1 MKEIY
6 NRCEEHRRLWNE
18 TEIIFNSNYAIGEI
32 HFAVNEQPVQKDLIG
47 AIVQKF
53 PQKLS
58 AQRTAKGPISISE
71 CCVDGDYIV
80 IENTSKRH
88 DVNMTNWVLT
98 HCVGSVR
105 KISFK
110 FPDAFILKSRQSVKL
125 WAGNKTVHSGGHS
138 PTGAKFNG
146 GTINIHMIYCRINT
160 IFYH

>member
-1 MKEIY
+1 MNEKPVSKEIVG
-6 NRCEEHRRLWNE
+6 C
-18 TEIIFNSNYAIGEI
+18 
-32 HFAVNEQPVQKDLIG
+32 VVQKL
-47 AIVQKF
+47 

-58 AQRTAKGPISISE
+58 AQKTAKGPISISE

-110 FPDAFILKSRQSVKL
+110 FPDAFILKSRQSVKM
-125 WAGNKTVHSGGHS
+125 WAGNKSINANGGGANS
-138 PTGAKFNG
+138 PTNIKLNG
-146 GTINIHMIYCRINT
+146 ELIRY
-160 IFYH
+160 Y

>member
-32 HFAVNEQPVQKDLIG
+32 HFALNEKPVPREIIGHIFQKL
-47 AIVQKF
+47 

-58 AQRTAKGPISISE
+58 AQKTAKGPISISE
-71 CCVDGDYIV
+71 CCADGDYIV

-110 FPDAFILKSRQSVKL
+110 FPDAFILKSRQSVKM
-125 WAGNKTVHSGGHS
+125 WAGNKSMNVNNSCHNSS
-138 PTGAKFNG
+138 SNKLNG
-146 GTINIHMIYCRINT
+146 NLIIDIYL
-160 IFYH
+160 